1 MHISDELRQYVADN
15 PHIEKIYFDHAGNHH
30 FNVHEHQGK
39 LYSRQRQAWEEA
51 REDYEICEILTR
63 EAILEQELEE
73 LIEDDRHHRHPKPK
87 IHPILAFNIIF
98 NNKNFNCMG
107 VVTSLNLT
115 SAAPVQLFMTVV
127 DPSGNPIAGVAT
139 GFSYVVADPTI
150 DIAVV
155 DPDVPADVDIHATA
169 NTGTTTVTPTANFVS
184 SLKQADG
191 VTPVFSGPITG
202 PALTLTNNIP
212 VTTLTPSLAFN
223 Q

>member
-1 MHISDELRQYVADN
+1 MHISDELRQYVAN
-15 PHIEKIYFDHAGNHH
+15 NQQIEKVYFDRAGNHH
-30 FNVHEHQGK
+30 FNVHQIGSK

-63 EAILEQELEE
+63 QEILEQELEE
-73 LIEDDRHHRHPKPK
+73 LLDQEHHHPKPK
-87 IHPILAFNIIF
+87 IRPILAFNINF

-107 VVTSLNLT
+107 VVTSLTLT

-212 VTTLTPSLAFN
+212 VATLTPSLAFN